1 MSNGMRFDLQAA
13 LIRLAKYLLEG
24 STVGFAADFIPHSKP
39 SLEEVLLVAVVAAA
53 TFSVIDLFTSF
64 AGETKYGDELR
75 RSVRTG
81 AGFGMG
87 ANLAGFPRA

>member
-1 MSNGMRFDLQAA
+1 MSQGVRFDIQAA
-13 LIRLAKYLLEG
+13 MIRLAKYLLEG
-24 STVGFAADFIPHSKP
+24 STVGFAAYFIPQNKP
-39 SLEEVLLVAVVAAA
+39 SFEEVLLVAIVAAA
-53 TFSVIDLFTSF
+53 TFSVIDLFTSV
-64 AGETKYGDELR
+64 AGETRYGEELR